1 MYIGGVAREEM
12 TKSKLP
18 NSVLRRIWALSDMD
32 VDGMLDR
39 DEFAVAM
46 FLIDHKLSGN
56 DLPEQLPDCVIP
68 PNKRSLMK
76 KSNSSPATRVAN
88 KLKDCSEHFA
98 HQILLKTEN

>member
-56 DLPEQLPDCVIP
+56 DLPEQLPDRVIP

-76 KSNSSPATRVAN
+76 KSNSSPATPSGGDGGRSYRGGQGWR
-88 KLKDCSEHFA
+88 LWW
-98 HQILLKTEN
+98 